1 MGNSLAKS
9 GSFFVAPGLFLIKL
23 CLILPTKMIKFG
35 SKPSP
40 MKRSLSCLATILIA
54 LFAFLPYS
62 CKSAKK
68 DMNQT
73 PSSLR
78 IISYNVW
85 YGFTKVP
92 DRKQSWL
99 VWMKEQNPDVV
110 SLQELNGYTPQILA
124 EDALSFGHSY
134 SVLLKE
140 EGFPTG
146 ITSRYP
152 IEDIQKITEGFH
164 HGLLRVRIQG
174 IYFYVIHLHPSNWEF
189 RKAEIMLILE
199 DTKSLPTDSKA
210 ILAGDFNTFSPLDSG
225 YYTHGRLEPFFHERD
240 LEFGERNLNESKL
253 DYTVI
258 QEVMDFGL
266 IDLEASSRT
275 VNYKFTGSFP
285 TRIEKEGE
293 HGDQRRLDYVFAS
306 KNLAHKLIQ
315 AKIISSDTTQILS
328 DHLPVVVN
336 LGPVSSP

>member
-1 MGNSLAKS
+1 MKRRGLITMGSLATM
-9 GSFFVAPGLFLIKL
+9 P
-23 CLILPTKMIKFG
+23 
-35 SKPSP
+35 
-40 MKRSLSCLATILIA
+40 LIA
-54 LFAFLPYS
+54 LFTVFSYS
-62 CKSAKK
+62 CNSAKK

-73 PSSLR
+73 TSSLR

-92 DRKQSWL
+92 ERKKTWIA
-99 VWMKEQNPDVV
+99 WMNEQDPDIV
-110 SLQELNGYTPQILA
+110 SLQELNGYTPQKLA
-124 EDALSFGHSY
+124 EDAKSYGHSH

-164 HGLLRVRIQG
+164 HGLLRVRIRG

-199 DTKSLPTDSKA
+199 DIKSLPTDSKV
-210 ILAGDFNTFSPLDSG
+210 ILAGDFNTFSSLDSK
-225 YYTHGRLEPFFHERD
+225 YYSHGRLEPFFNDRD
-240 LEFGERNLNESKL
+240 LQYGEKNLNNSKL

-266 IDLEASSRT
+266 IDLEASLRLSS
-275 VNYKFTGSFP
+275 YKFPGSFP

-306 KNLAHKLIQ
+306 GNLAKDVTK
-315 AKIISSDTTQILS
+315 AKIISSDTALILS
-328 DHLPVVVN
+328 DHLPVLVE
-336 LGPVSSP
+336 LGSDF